1 MDKCISI
8 IIDPNDEKFFDNKCL
23 ILLQEQFPVCDK
35 PYTNISEIED
45 ACKKCICLLVK
56 EFERECNKITTTEEV
71 KFFLSTYS
79 ELRIYKNK
87 YPYTYMVIYSKM
99 CKYFFGEFTKLHIR
113 PGKIEIDKNYISR
126 LFAITKLISNFS
138 QSLYQCYLDDDSSL
152 QLEIYESYYGI
163 TTRSHEYASKLTRL
177 QQIIDSDALKGE
189 GINPSSLLL
198 DFKSCAQHFFGQ
210 VFTDFSD
217 DIFQADGIIVDC
229 NHLDFDEFIR
239 LADYKGV
246 MPNKIVDFTELF
258 RKYPNNTF
266 LNGLTLSSS
275 NVDLLRS
282 IHKPHDILKRSRFRP
297 IITINVDGELR
308 YISTPFMAYEALSEL
323 VANQIPFGI
332 IPNEWNKNS
341 GIVEYTKIQKEKHD
355 KLLED
360 PVEKIIRDKNFLCL
374 RNKKSINNIN
384 LEKEKAIN
392 PEKNVG
398 EIDFIIVDI
407 NKNKVYVC
415 DCKYIKTKYD
425 FASFCV
431 DKNSFNKE
439 NGYDERLGY
448 KLVWVKSHIND
459 VAKEMNL
466 DFEISTYTFEGLFI
480 TYTFV
485 YYGLNSPY
493 PIIPLKWLSNYFDN
507 GQRVQMC

>member
-1 MDKCISI
+1 LLFSKTG
-8 IIDPNDEKFFDNKCL
+8 
-23 ILLQEQFPVCDK
+23 ILSGA
-35 PYTNISEIED
+35 YNIRDIEV

-56 EFERECNKITTTEEV
+56 EFEGECKKISTTNEVAFILSFYSALNINKNR
-71 KFFLSTYS
+71 YS
-79 ELRIYKNK
+79 YIER
-87 YPYTYMVIYSKM
+87 VIYSKM
-99 CKYFFGEFTKLHIR
+99 CKYLFGELTKLHIKS
-113 PGKIEIDKNYISR
+113 GEIKIDENFISR
-126 LFAITKLISNFS
+126 LYAITKLISNFS
-138 QSLYQCYLDDDSSL
+138 QRLYQCYLDYVSYF
-152 QLEIYESYYGI
+152 QLEIYESYYEI
-163 TTRSHEYASKLTRL
+163 TTRSQDYASMQDRL
-177 QQIIDSDALKGE
+177 KQIVESDALKGK
-189 GINPSSLLL
+189 GINNDSQLS
-198 DFKSCAQHFFGQ
+198 DFFCCAQRCFGQ
-210 VFTDFSD
+210 VVTDFQDVIINTD
-217 DIFQADGIIVDC
+217 DVIVDC
-229 NHLDFDEFIR
+229 NHLNFDNFVKLI
-239 LADYKGV
+239 DYNGV
-246 MPNKIVDFTELF
+246 MPNNTVDLTTLF
-258 RKYPNNTF
+258 RKYPDNTF
-266 LNGLTLSSS
+266 LDGLTLSSV

-282 IHKPHDILKRSRFRP
+282 VHKPHDISKRSRFRP
-297 IITINVDGELR
+297 IIAINVDGVLR
-308 YISTPFMAYEALSEL
+308 YISTPFMAFEAFSEL
-323 VANQIPFGI
+323 IANQIPFGL
-332 IPNEWNKNS
+332 IPNEWEKNPE
-341 GIVEYTKIQKEKHD
+341 IVEYTKIQKEKHD

-448 KLVWVKSHIND
+448 KLVWVKSHFND

-485 YYGLNSPY
+485 YYGLSSPY

-507 GQRVQMC
+507 GQRMQIC